1 MPPSRFA
8 CLRRAEQLPVC
19 PFARAWRSRTPR
31 RAAACLNF
39 RPRVV
44 EAEQRTAPSGRAS
57 LARLLRGI

>member
-1 MPPSRFA
+1 MPPSRSA
-8 CLRRAEQLPVC
+8 CLRRAEQLPASL
-19 PFARAWRSRTPR
+19 FARAWWSRAPR

-44 EAEQRTAPSGRAS
+44 EAEQRTALSVRAS